1 MLCFRCEKLCPL
13 GRTFFYFYGAKN
25 YGGKGHL
32 SLRNRGGVSLFYALS
47 AYSKGDSVLPA
58 LSSLVVNFQ
67 SIGANFRQKGSKVNI
82 YLLAFVFSRDFRR
95 PKRAKFKIYLDFEVA
110 GASVVALSLGR
121 WWCPLGGRWSALV
134 ARPAFVP
141 CSMPFVPFLL
151 CLWCI
156 ASEYGSISHF
166 KGVFRG
172 FGGLCRVLLSWWLS
186 SCPLVR
192 RCAVPRG
199 FRTCHRL
206 ALVLR

>member
-1 MLCFRCEKLCPL
+1 M
-13 GRTFFYFYGAKN
+13 
-25 YGGKGHL
+25 
-32 SLRNRGGVSLFYALS
+32 SLRNRGGCPFLYALYIANRLSFAS
-47 AYSKGDSVLPA
+47 ASRVLRH
-58 LSSLVVNFQ
+58 SQGQKCIES
-67 SIGANFRQKGSKVNI
+67 GQKGSKVNI

-166 KGVFRG
+166 KGVFIG
-172 FGGLCRVLLSWWLS
+172 FWGLCRVFLSWWLS